1 MKKLFLFSWLMML
14 SIVAMAQNE
23 KVGNDLIIRN
33 GSGTVVERVSA
44 TESTEMKFD
53 AKGNNLSIKQNG
65 ETKDIS
71 LDQVK
76 SISAVPSFKLVAQ
89 DKFVYTST
97 SPITL
102 HFKLTT
108 NDEGEM
114 KPVSGES
121 VTFTANK
128 GTLAPITATTN
139 DNGVATVVY
148 TPKAYLWEPG
158 FSDIIQGLYT
168 FTDNSGNVSRY
179 TARTY
184 VEYNGDYTIECLSP
198 DQKLGPNEEAEA
210 IFAVYEV
217 SPSGKKP
224 YTGATI
230 EFSAPEGF
238 ISTQSPTTDAFGMAR
253 VTFHNDGDDA
263 KEYPV
268 TARFLVDND
277 NGRLYTGTAT
287 AKFITLNY
295 QLEALTPKLA
305 VRNDGSE
312 QDCLFTLY
320 EYHNGKWNVSE
331 KEAEAK
337 FEATGVTLTKTSDM
351 NRGYGFIAN
360 FTAGKSFS
368 QGSVTAKCDIP
379 LESGKVWQG
388 AATTEL
394 VLDDYLFTRISPDGG
409 NPVDIYPEESQE
421 VTFLLT
427 KLVDGKYQFCPGME
441 VSFRCLEGG
450 TLTSTLVKT
459 DAEGLATTSFQL
471 NKDKDYA
478 TVYANCSFAD
488 EQGIWHSYAES
499 LDFELMPFKLAAVHP
514 KQAVRDDG
522 SEQECYFMLYEY
534 NNGQW
539 EECKG
544 EGEIDFEA
552 TGVTLKNTSFMYS
565 GSAAFATFTAG
576 QVSEVFGGSITA
588 TCSVELEEG
597 RTREIKATTELL
609 PDDYQFSR
617 VLPAEQ
623 LSYIYPEQSQD
634 VVFSLTKLVDGVYQ
648 PFQGMKVEFGCE
660 SGSLTNTVAETDAE
674 GKAATSFRIDKDKKY
689 AFVFA
694 YCSFI
699 DEHDI
704 WHDYRLSDVFNLIP
718 YKLKCL
724 TPEVEMSRGDGDGST
739 TIRYELLEYKNGEW
753 VACPDK
759 KLLFT
764 ATNGTADPDYAI
776 TNKDG
781 ICQTEFLPSENAT
794 EGTVTGL
801 TEEIVIL
808 FDDETYIK
816 WSDRKTAHITIIDD
830 GTGDRPSKDKAKPK
844 IRIFD
849 EGEGGTKPLVVDE
862 NGNGEIVF
870 VVEERIEGEDA
881 DRPVEG
887 VTVEF
892 ETDNVEDIPEAPQ
905 WKWSYTDKSGKA
917 PCKFKVKNRGKFKGA
932 TIKAKAKVKYSDG
945 EVEVETTVKI
955 GSDGKLEPAST
966 PCDTGDDDLNKADQL
981 DNAYVV
987 KNKKTGETVT
997 RPYNPD
1003 YSEWKKTTDFI
1014 DFQLN
1019 DEVEDAEGNPNTKG
1033 MLYGHIPLTMADVVL
1048 LLTGKQFENT
1058 PGAKVGFGLYDGFY
1072 VSSDFFCSSGEGGS
1086 MSTEGDIKP
1095 DGKSKIMIRKPCNQ
1109 TTAKAKALRRGPG
1122 DEQEDDYTGE
1132 YELLYYLV
1140 FTTQAY
1146 NPETQQS
1153 EEVELEVY
1161 GKGTMKMHE
1170 PTITSFQVQAEKD
1183 WVKVGESTKVN
1194 LQGYYEEEAT
1204 WDWDDVE
1211 IKGQATNYED
1221 ARNGV
1226 DEGFFTWDA
1235 ATQTLTSM
1243 KSNNNKGV
1251 YVRLGLKSK
1260 PGVQTTLTVATG
1272 EGWKYTMIKPS
1283 VEEFTYTGYGY
1294 LSFSFDFTPKDSD
1307 NEQIDFNALEIDPE
1321 TNPNNYFSLQKHYG
1335 PQGWPIYVN
1344 NAPAGEYTVRIWLK
1358 SNHNVS
1364 CTIKVISKLEQ

>member
-23 KVGNDLIIRN
+23 KVGNDLVIKN
-33 GSGTVVERVSA
+33 GAGTVVERVSV

-76 SISAVPSFKLVAQ
+76 TISAVPSFKLVAQ
-89 DKFVYTST
+89 DKYVYTST
-97 SPITL
+97 APITL

-210 IFAVYEV
+210 VFAVYEV

-224 YTGATI
+224 YAGASV

-351 NRGYGFIAN
+351 NRGYGFMAN

-394 VLDDYLFTRISPDGG
+394 VLDDYLFFRAI
-409 NPVDIYPEESQE
+409 PVDDLADIYPEESQD
-421 VTFLLT
+421 VAFT
-427 KLVDGKYQFCPGME
+427 LVKIVNGQPQPCSGME

-459 DAEGLATTSFQL
+459 DADGLATTSFQL

-576 QVSEVFGGSITA
+576 QVFIDGSITA

-617 VLPAEQ
+617 VQPAEQ
-623 LSYIYPEQSQD
+623 LSDIYPEQSQD
-634 VVFSLTKLVDGVYQ
+634 VVFSLTKLVDGWYQ

-724 TPEVEMSRGDGDGST
+724 TPEVEMSRGEGDGST

-753 VACPDK
+753 VGCPDK
-759 KLLFT
+759 KLLFA
-764 ATNGTADPDYAI
+764 ATSGTADPDYAI
-776 TNKDG
+776 TNENG
-781 ICQTEFLPSENAT
+781 ICQTEFLPSDDAT
-794 EGTVTGL
+794 EGTVTG
-801 TEEIVIL
+801 TCTIVIN
-808 FDDETYIK
+808 ENYERT
-816 WSDRKTAHITIIDD
+816 WSESQTAHITIVEGGGSEIDD
-830 GTGDRPSKDKAKPK
+830 EELQKAEKLK
-844 IRIFD
+844 
-849 EGEGGTKPLVVDE
+849 E
-862 NGNGEIVF
+862 NTYEI
-870 VVEERIEGEDA
+870 
-881 DRPVEG
+881 
-887 VTVEF
+887 
-892 ETDNVEDIPEAPQ
+892 
-905 WKWSYTDKSGKA
+905 
-917 PCKFKVKNRGKFKGA
+917 
-932 TIKAKAKVKYSDG
+932 
-945 EVEVETTVKI
+945 
-955 GSDGKLEPAST
+955 
-966 PCDTGDDDLNKADQL
+966 
-981 DNAYVV
+981 
-987 KNKKTGETVT
+987 KNKTTGLTEIHD
-997 RPYNPD
+997 YNTK
-1003 YSEWKKTTDFI
+1003 YSEWTKETDVI
-1014 DFQLN
+1014 SFQLS
-1019 DEVEDAEGNPNTKG
+1019 DEAEDEQGNPDTNGVVWGFIPKG
-1033 MLYGHIPLTMADVVL
+1033 MVNMVL
-1048 LLTGKQFENT
+1048 FLNGQQFENT
-1058 PGAKVGFGLYDGFY
+1058 PGAKFGFDALKGK
-1072 VSSDFFCSSGEGGS
+1072 VSADFAKFSGEEPFGN
-1086 MSTEGDIKP
+1086 IKW
-1095 DGKSKIMIRKPCNQ
+1095 SVSRIM
-1109 TTAKAKALRRGPG
+1109 LRPKVKVNVSHARGNVQG
-1122 DEQEDDYTGE
+1122 YEEEEYTGE
-1132 YELLYYLV
+1132 YELLYYIA
-1140 FTTQAY
+1140 FQNRTWNQ
-1146 NPETQQS
+1146 ETGQ
-1153 EEVELEVY
+1153 EELGDEYEVY
-1161 GKGTMKMHE
+1161 GRGTMKMHI
-1170 PTITSFQVQAEKD
+1170 PTITYFVLSNDKD
-1183 WVKVGESTKVN
+1183 WVRVGESTKVT
-1194 LQGYYEEEAT
+1194 LERFDEEGAT
-1204 WDWDDVE
+1204 WDWNDVQ
-1211 IKGQATNYED
+1211 IVGQSTDYSK
-1221 ARNGV
+1221 ARNGE
-1226 DEGFFTWDA
+1226 DDGFFSWDA
-1235 ATQTLTSM
+1235 ATQTLTSL
-1243 KSNNNKGV
+1243 KSNDNKYVWV
-1251 YVRLGLKSK
+1251 YLGLKSK
-1260 PGVQTTLTVATG
+1260 PGVKAPVQVATG
-1272 EGWKYTMIKPS
+1272 EGWKYTMIKTSKAEITDHANSYP
-1283 VEEFTYTGYGY
+1283 
-1294 LSFSFDFTPKDSD
+1294 SFSFDWSPKENDD
-1307 NEQIDFNALEIDPE
+1307 EKMDFNALELDPDCA
-1321 TNPNNYFSLQKHYG
+1321 PAGYFKFPTSYAS
-1335 PQGWPIYVN
+1335 QGWPVHVSSN
-1344 NAPAGEYTVRIWLK
+1344 CTPGEYTLKFRVK
-1358 SNHNVS
+1358 SNHNVN
-1364 CTIKVISKLEQ
+1364 CTMKFVVTPEEN